1 MDDVYCL
8 FIIAACMLTLAMPA
22 GAQALFASFAF
33 VLAVVARI
41 LPDGENQPKPPNRDQ
56 HAKHER

>member
-1 MDDVYCL
+1 MDDDVYCL
-8 FIIAACMLTLAMPA
+8 FVTTACMLTLAMPV

-33 VLAVVARI
+33 ALAVAARV
-41 LPDGENQPKPPNRDQ
+41 LPGECQPKPPNRDQ